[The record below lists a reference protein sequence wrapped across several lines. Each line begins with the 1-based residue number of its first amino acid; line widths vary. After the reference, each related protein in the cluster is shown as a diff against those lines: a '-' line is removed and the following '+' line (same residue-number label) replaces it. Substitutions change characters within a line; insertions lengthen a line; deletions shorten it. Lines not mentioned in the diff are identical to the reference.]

1 MSAVKVKRF
10 FFVVI
15 CLNMVFL
22 IIFVSVVKTRIMV
35 DLRSFNYMEKSSRST
50 TENSVVDYNG
60 QSSRSNGFVYSIKT
74 ESVIKTK
81 HLTILKGQKTLL
93 GWGVKGLGVWGSGR
107 VEWALIVLGEP
118 CFW

>member
-10 FFVVI
+10 FFAVI

-22 IIFVSVVKTRIMV
+22 ITFVYVVKNRIMV

-50 TENSVVDYNG
+50 TEKSVVDYNG
-60 QSSRSNGFVYSIKT
+60 QSSRSNGFSIKT

-81 HLTILKGQKTLL
+81 HLTILKGQQYEKEVPQLQASAQTSENARESTA
-93 GWGVKGLGVWGSGR
+93 WK
-107 VEWALIVLGEP
+107 IN
-118 CFW
+118 